1 MNDSI
6 ERIKEDA
13 IKPFYQY
20 WNCANAD
27 DCMNCCISC
36 NSKIDGK
43 RPSEHYKTGCQYAM
57 NLDLIDRT
65 IEVMKVS
72 VERTCKMIPFVEE
85 DDSVFIVNCS
95 ECGNGILARGGK
107 HNCNYCP
114 NCGARVIENTVAY

>member
-20 WNCANAD
+20 WNCATAD

-43 RPSEHYKTGCQYAM
+43 RPSEHYKTGCPYAM

-65 IEVMKVS
+65 VEVMNGS
-72 VERTCKMIPFVEE
+72 VERTCHMKLLKHGATYDVFYFDCCDNEYAE
-85 DDSVFIVNCS
+85 NRNDNYASVISGDV
-95 ECGNGILARGGK
+95 
-107 HNCNYCP
+107 CP
-114 NCGARVIENTVAY
+114 YCGAKVVE